1 MLNTQ
6 QVVFPKVPL
15 IRVEGPLAVTQ
26 LLETTLL
33 NLINYPSLVA
43 TNAARMRLAAGPGK
57 RLLEFGLR
65 RAQGPDGGVSASKY
79 AYIGGFDGTS
89 NVLAGKLSGMAV
101 TGTHAHS
108 FVMSY
113 TSLADLH
120 STTIVSNAA
129 GQVGESVEFVQRVLE
144 KRTTLGYRTNDG
156 ELAAFIA
163 YAQAFPAG
171 LLALVDTYDILS
183 SGVPNFLCVGWVLW
197 ELGYKPLGLRIDSG
211 DLAYFSKEIRSVFKE
226 FDRKYAK
233 HEVFGKCNIVASN
246 DINEK
251 VLLQLVTDGHE
262 VDTFGIG
269 TNLVTCQA
277 QPALGCVFKLVE
289 INQQPRIKLSQ
300 DIGKMVIPGKKIVY
314 RLFGQDA
321 KPLLDLMT
329 LADEPAP
336 VPGERILVR
345 HAVHETHRAYVQP
358 TSVRPLLQL
367 AFDGTLR
374 EANPGHSG
382 IVAEAQITLQ
392 DARERCISE
401 LALLRAD
408 HVRALNATPYKV
420 SVSQKLFDFLHKLWM
435 AEAPIADLK

>member
-1 MLNTQ
+1 
-6 QVVFPKVPL
+6 
-15 IRVEGPLAVTQ
+15 
-26 LLETTLL
+26 
-33 NLINYPSLVA
+33 
-43 TNAARMRLAAGPGK
+43 
-57 RLLEFGLR
+57 
-65 RAQGPDGGVSASKY
+65 
-79 AYIGGFDGTS
+79 
-89 NVLAGKLSGMAV
+89 
-101 TGTHAHS
+101 
-108 FVMSY
+108 
-113 TSLADLH
+113 
-120 STTIVSNAA
+120 
-129 GQVGESVEFVQRVLE
+129 
-144 KRTTLGYRTNDG
+144 
-156 ELAAFIA
+156 
-163 YAQAFPAG
+163 
-171 LLALVDTYDILS
+171 
-183 SGVPNFLCVGWVLW
+183 
-197 ELGYKPLGLRIDSG
+197 
-211 DLAYFSKEIRSVFKE
+211 
-226 FDRKYAK
+226 
-233 HEVFGKCNIVASN
+233 
-246 DINEK
+246 
-251 VLLQLVTDGHE
+251 
-262 VDTFGIG
+262 
-269 TNLVTCQA
+269 
-277 QPALGCVFKLVE
+277 VE

-374 EANPGHSG
+374 EANPAHSG
-382 IVAEAQITLQ
+382 IVAEAQISLQ